1 MQFVFVFVFFL
12 SIHLVVFCADLW
24 YSRIMPI
31 KTNFGML
38 QGSLEMFLIIS
49 KTNFGMFQGGFLCV
63 CARLWIFCFRH
74 FKKTNFG
81 MFQCLKMCVTY
92 VFVNPYKSKE
102 TFKAKFCIK
111 QSWDAYTFIA
121 LFSCK
126 RPAALFFLMNNI

>member
-49 KTNFGMFQGGFLCV
+49 KTNFGMFQGGVVFLCV
-63 CARLWIFCFRH
+63 CVRVCGYF
-74 FKKTNFG
+74 
-81 MFQCLKMCVTY
+81 
-92 VFVNPYKSKE
+92 VFVISK
-102 TFKAKFCIK
+102 KLILGC
-111 QSWDAYTFIA
+111 
-121 LFSCK
+121 FSV
-126 RPAALFFLMNNI
+126 